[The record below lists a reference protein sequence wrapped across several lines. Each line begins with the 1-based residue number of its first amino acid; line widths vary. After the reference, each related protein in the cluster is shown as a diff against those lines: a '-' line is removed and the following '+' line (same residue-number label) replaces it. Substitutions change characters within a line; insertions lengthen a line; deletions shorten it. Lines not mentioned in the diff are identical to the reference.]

1 MDEIGDK
8 LFRRMREYLRF
19 YRAEKEGTGAEEY
32 LDELLYILNQE
43 DVAREPYS
51 IAMTW
56 LLVYLL
62 NSESDK
68 ATPLMQEI
76 DDWREQQT
84 EQITKMREH
93 GAALRALL
101 RELSA
106 ADS

>member
-56 LLVYLL
+56 LLVICSIPRVTKLL
-62 NSESDK
+62 PSCKRLTIGANSK
-68 ATPLMQEI
+68 QN
-76 DDWREQQT
+76 R
-84 EQITKMREH
+84 
-93 GAALRALL
+93 
-101 RELSA
+101 
-106 ADS
+106 